1 MTKGQGK
8 KTKFHHSTPSAGLQP
23 LRINCVEGR
32 TMVERSCGPLTT
44 LGMIKTWVM
53 PSPPLVIPDWIG
65 DPLRRAIY
73 AILAV
78 I

>member
-1 MTKGQGK
+1 
-8 KTKFHHSTPSAGLQP
+8 
-23 LRINCVEGR
+23 
-32 TMVERSCGPLTT
+32 MVETSCGPSTA